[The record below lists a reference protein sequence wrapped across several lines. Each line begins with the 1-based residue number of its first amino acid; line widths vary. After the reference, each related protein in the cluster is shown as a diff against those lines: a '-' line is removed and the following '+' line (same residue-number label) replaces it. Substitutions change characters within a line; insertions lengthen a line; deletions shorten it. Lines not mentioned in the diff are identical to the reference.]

1 MYVGLDIGSTAIRA
15 CAITPGESRPE
26 LALFDTQDLPPGAV
40 VNGVVTEASQVIEA
54 LREVLHR
61 STVPSPRVVV
71 ALPHSATIVQTTEV
85 AIRRGRYD
93 LKAARAAIEERIPAE
108 WGDYA
113 LAVSPFNE
121 IDPSDVLLVAAP
133 RAAIDALKHVVRQAG
148 AELAGID
155 AAAAVSFNVLEHSGK
170 LQGTRA
176 IVDVGLQESRV
187 VLLHGGTIR
196 ATAIFPRGGQD
207 LRESLQN
214 ALRISAHEA
223 ELYKIGGD
231 RPNDGAVPR
240 DVHEQLR
247 VAASTLAEA
256 IAKTIAKAAKSAGVS
271 RVTHLHC
278 IGRGAD
284 LNLFYDA
291 LTAHSG
297 AAIERPSP
305 LSVLKSDPLEYSAA
319 YLEAVRASAS
329 VAMGAALPWSV

>member
-15 CAITPGESRPE
+15 CAITPGESSRG

-40 VNGVVTEASQVIEA
+40 VNGVVTEAPQVVEA

-61 STVPSPRVVV
+61 SAVTSPRVVV
-71 ALPHSATIVQTTEV
+71 ALPHSATIVQPTEV
-85 AIRRGRYD
+85 PLRRGRYD
-93 LKAARAAIEERIPAE
+93 LKAARAAIEERIPGE

-113 LAVSPFNE
+113 LAISPFND
-121 IDPSDVLLVAAP
+121 IDPTEVLLVAAP
-133 RAAIDALKHVVRQAG
+133 RAAVHALQHVVAQAG

-155 AAAAVSFNVLEHSGK
+155 AAAAVSFNVLEYSGK

-187 VLLHGGTIR
+187 VLLHGGAIR

-231 RPNDGAVPR
+231 TPNEGAVPR

-256 IAKTIAKAAKSAGVS
+256 IAKTIAKAAKSAGVG

-278 IGRGAD
+278 IGRGAN

-291 LTAHSG
+291 LAAHSG
-297 AAIERPSP
+297 AAIEHPSP
-305 LSVLKSDPLEYSAA
+305 LSTLQSDPFEFTAS
-319 YLEAVRASAS
+319 YLAAVRASAS
-329 VAMGAALPWSV
+329 VAMGAVLPWSV